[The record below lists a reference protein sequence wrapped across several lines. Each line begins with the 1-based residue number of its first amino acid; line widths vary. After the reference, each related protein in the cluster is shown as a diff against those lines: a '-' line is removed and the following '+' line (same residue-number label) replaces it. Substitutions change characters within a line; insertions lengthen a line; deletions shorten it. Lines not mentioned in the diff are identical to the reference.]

1 MNSDLAELV
10 DKAKLISILTG
21 AGVSTES
28 GIPDFRSPG
37 GIWSKYRIIEY
48 DEFMAS
54 EDARL
59 EDWRRRFDM
68 EDQLGE
74 VKPNRGHYWIADLVK
89 SGKCPILATQNI
101 DGLHQEAGTPET
113 SVVELHG
120 NARHANC
127 VDCGERYEI
136 AQCREI
142 LEQTGKAPVCRDC
155 SGIIKTAVVMF
166 GEMMPM
172 QQLEQARQAAQNCDL
187 FIAMGSSLVVQ
198 PAAVLPLYAK
208 RAGAR
213 LAIISREPTE
223 LDEFADLV
231 LNEEIGK
238 LLAPA

>member
-1 MNSDLAELV
+1 MNADLAS
-10 DKAKLISILTG
+10 LIEGANSICILTG

-37 GIWSKYRIIEY
+37 GVWSKYRIIEY

-89 SGKCPILATQNI
+89 SGKCQILATQNI
-101 DGLHQEAGTPET
+101 DGLHQEAGTPVN

-127 VDCGERYEI
+127 VDCGKRYEI

-142 LEQTGKAPVCRDC
+142 LEQTGKAPACAEC
-155 SGIIKTAVVMF
+155 AGIIKTAVVMF

-172 QQLEQARQAAQNCDL
+172 APLEQARHAAQNCDL

-198 PAAVLPLYAK
+198 PAALLPLYAK

-213 LAIISREPTE
+213 LAIINREPTE
-223 LDEFADLV
+223 LDDFADLV
-231 LNEEIGK
+231 LNGEIGTIV
-238 LLAPA
+238 AAG